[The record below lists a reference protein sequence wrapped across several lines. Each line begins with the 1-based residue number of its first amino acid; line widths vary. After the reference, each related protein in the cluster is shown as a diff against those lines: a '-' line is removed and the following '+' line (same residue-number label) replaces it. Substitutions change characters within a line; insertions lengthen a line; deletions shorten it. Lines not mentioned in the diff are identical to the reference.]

1 MKQVTIVRKKRTVRN
16 KANKELS
23 IQEISPAWAKILP
36 MIPRTNKQ
44 EFYTNNQ
51 RLDISDCKFCVVGE
65 AYGFKDDYSHFGS
78 DDFCYDCYSCAVNFG
93 YNLLLP
99 QAEREGFVNNFVEHW
114 NQSHV

>member
-1 MKQVTIVRKKRTVRN
+1 MKQITIVRKKRTVKR

-23 IQEISPAWAKILP
+23 IHEIAPLWSKILP
-36 MIPRTNKQ
+36 IIPKTERQ

-51 RLDISDCKFCVVGE
+51 KLDITDCKYCVVGE
-65 AYGFKDDYSHFGS
+65 AYGFNDDYSNFGK
-78 DDFCYDCYSCAVNFG
+78 DNFCYDCYSCAVNFG
-93 YNLLLP
+93 YNLLLS

>member
-1 MKQVTIVRKKRTVRN
+1 MKQVTTLRKK
-16 KANKELS
+16 ANRKHAKKELS
-23 IQEISPAWAKILP
+23 IHEISPAWAKILP

-51 RLDISDCKFCVVGE
+51 KLDISDCKFCVVGE